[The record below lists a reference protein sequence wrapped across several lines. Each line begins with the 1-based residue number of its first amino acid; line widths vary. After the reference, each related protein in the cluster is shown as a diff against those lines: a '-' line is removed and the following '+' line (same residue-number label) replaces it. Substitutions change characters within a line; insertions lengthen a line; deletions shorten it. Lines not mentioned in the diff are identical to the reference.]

1 MGENGVFVFP
11 DAATGHAASSIDPNL
26 LLALQNNGGFGGG
39 NGAWWWI
46 MFMWMMWDR
55 NGRNGNF
62 NDYLASVNG
71 NEGRQ
76 YLADIMN
83 GRFDN
88 LNNLANMLNTSVE
101 GIKAG
106 VYGLQNSIT
115 QVAGQIG
122 MSGLQ
127 TINAIQAGNTSILSK
142 LCECCCENRLA
153 ICQQT
158 NALQSTLAANHAD
171 DILQAEKN
179 AAGLQLQLAQLDGAD
194 KLAICQQTNTLQ
206 NKDNSKAVEAQ
217 TKEYEKA
224 VKKVKELEDKIKA
237 AENAQEKFEGMRNT
251 AAEKYN
257 DLTREISAAR
267 KEQEKLI
274 EEGKSQ
280 GKARNVVQFG
290 DQYKQWGDVIKKLQ
304 SEQTILTNTQQSASK
319 SIDKQSESLISL
331 NEQLRLARTNAD
343 EEAQALEKEKI
354 AAGATAADIQK
365 LRNEIAQLTNTKA
378 DTLPQTLVELKAHL
392 NDLIAKEGDTSQ
404 FADIIG
410 QINQKLEQGTQQGQ
424 QFNQVFNETV
434 RGPVQNMVA
443 MNSEMDQ
450 LKNRFQYFFS
460 AINGIQLFKRAIRDA
475 FDSVKELDAA
485 MTEMA
490 VVTDYTIGDIW
501 KQIDQYTSEANKLG
515 ATTTDVIKSMVLY
528 TQQGLD
534 MAQATQLS
542 TETMKMARIAGLEG
556 AEATDLRKHWVFI

>member
-11 DAATGHAASSIDPNL
+11 DAATGRAASSIDPNL

-88 LNNLANMLNTSVE
+88 LNTLANMLNTSVE
-101 GIKAG
+101 GIKSG
-106 VYGLQNSIT
+106 VFGLQNSIT

-127 TINAIQAGNTSILSK
+127 TINAIQAGDTSILSK

-206 NKDNSKAVEAQ
+206 NQAERDTNSILNAIAGQ
-217 TKEYEKA
+217 NTLITKEFCDL
-224 VKKVKELEDKIKA
+224 KERELQNKINTQGDIITQLRNQISNDHQTLQFNAAFHALDDKIDA
-237 AENAQEKFEGMRNT
+237 
-251 AAEKYN
+251 
-257 DLTREISAAR
+257 
-267 KEQEKLI
+267 
-274 EEGKSQ
+274 
-280 GKARNVVQFG
+280 
-290 DQYKQWGDVIKKLQ
+290 
-304 SEQTILTNTQQSASK
+304 
-319 SIDKQSESLISL
+319 
-331 NEQLRLARTNAD
+331 
-343 EEAQALEKEKI
+343 I
-354 AAGATAADIQK
+354 AAKQPNTVPVQWPNLVGVNAT
-365 LRNEIAQLTNTKA
+365 
-378 DTLPQTLVELKAHL
+378 PY
-392 NDLIAKEGDTSQ
+392 
-404 FADIIG
+404 IG
-410 QINQKLEQGTQQGQ
+410 QGFYPGGNFGGWGSG
-424 QFNQVFNETV
+424 F
-434 RGPVQNMVA
+434 GG
-443 MNSEMDQ
+443 
-450 LKNRFQYFFS
+450 
-460 AINGIQLFKRAIRDA
+460 GI
-475 FDSVKELDAA
+475 V
-485 MTEMA
+485 
-490 VVTDYTIGDIW
+490 Y
-501 KQIDQYTSEANKLG
+501 
-515 ATTTDVIKSMVLY
+515 
-528 TQQGLD
+528 
-534 MAQATQLS
+534 
-542 TETMKMARIAGLEG
+542 
-556 AEATDLRKHWVFI
+556 